1 MADNIQ
7 LVTSLTLADL
17 EQLTTDRR
25 NFHQHPE
32 LKYEEHLT
40 ARVVAERLGQYGYGV
55 RAGVGRT
62 GVVGLLPDTKQAS
75 AAGLEAAP
83 SGRDLDRSVR
93 TLLYRADM
101 DALPIS
107 EENDVEYRSRN
118 EGVMHAC
125 GHDAHVA
132 IALAVARQIAAERD
146 QLNGNLKLAFQPA
159 EEGGKGALAMIDDG
173 VLENPIVDAAV
184 GLHVWNNLPVGTV
197 GVYTGAL
204 MAAVDEFELVVQG
217 VGGHGAMPQQTVDAI
232 VTAAQI
238 VNALQTVVSRNVS
251 PLDSAVV
258 TVGIFNAGNAFN
270 IIADTATLRGTVR
283 TFNKETHR
291 VIPEMVERVIRGV
304 CESMGASYKLDYIRQ
319 TSPLINTA
327 EMCELVAECAAEVV
341 GVENVI
347 RDESVRTMGGEDM
360 SYFLERVPGCYFF
373 LGTRNEARGLIHP
386 HHSPRFDIDESALV
400 IGVEIMTRIVRGYLK
415 RGSEYSL

>member
-1 MADNIQ
+1 MSDNIQ
-7 LVTSLTLADL
+7 HSTSLTLADV
-17 EQLTTDRR
+17 EQLTVDRR
-25 NFHQHPE
+25 TFHQHPE

-40 ARVVAERLGQYGYGV
+40 GRVVADRLGHYGYKV
-55 RAGVGRT
+55 KTGVGRT
-62 GVVGLLPDTKQAS
+62 GVVGLLEGSKP
-75 AAGLEAAP
+75 AAAAALEAA
-83 SGRDLDRSVR
+83 STNLDSDGSAR

-101 DALPIS
+101 DALPIQ
-107 EENDVEYRSRN
+107 EENEVAYRSQN
-118 EGVMHAC
+118 DGIMHAC

-132 IALAVARQIAAERD
+132 IALAVAKQIAAERD
-146 QLNGNLKLAFQPA
+146 KLSGNLKLAFQPA
-159 EEGGKGALAMIDDG
+159 EEGGKGALAMIQDG
-173 VLENPIVDAAV
+173 VLDDPLVTAAV
-184 GLHVWNNLPVGTV
+184 GLHVWNNLPIGTV
-197 GVYTGAL
+197 GVYTGAM

-258 TVGIFNAGNAFN
+258 TVGKFNGGAAFN

-291 VIPEMVERVIRGV
+291 LIPEMVERVIRGV
-304 CESMGASYKLDYIRQ
+304 CESMGASYTLNYIRQ
-319 TSPLINTA
+319 TSPVVNTT
-327 EMCELVAECAAEVV
+327 EMCELVTECAAEVV
-341 GVENVI
+341 GVENII
-347 RDESVRTMGGEDM
+347 RDDSVRTMGGEDM

-415 RGSEYSL
+415 

>member
-1 MADNIQ
+1 MSDNIQ
-7 LVTSLTLADL
+7 HGTSLTLADI
-17 EQLTTDRR
+17 EQLTLDRR
-25 NFHQHPE
+25 TFHQHPE

-40 ARVVAERLGQYGYGV
+40 AQVVADRLAHYDYEV
-55 RAGVGRT
+55 KTGVGRT
-62 GVVGLLPDTKQAS
+62 GVVGLLQDPTHAS
-75 AAGLEAAP
+75 AAGSEGRP
-83 SGRDLDRSVR
+83 PDRDLDGSAR

-101 DALPIS
+101 DALPIR
-107 EENDVEYRSRN
+107 EENDVQYRSQN
-118 EGVMHAC
+118 DGVMHAC

-132 IALAVARQIAAERD
+132 IALAVAKQISSEPE
-146 QLNGNLKLAFQPA
+146 QLRGNLKIAFQPG

-173 VLENPIVDAAV
+173 VLEDPIVNAAV

-217 VGGHGAMPQQTVDAI
+217 VGGHGAMPQQTVDAL
-232 VTAAQI
+232 VTAAQV
-238 VNALQTVVSRNVS
+238 VNALQTVVSRNVA

-258 TVGIFNAGNAFN
+258 TVGKFNAGSAFN
-270 IIADTATLRGTVR
+270 VIADTATLRGTVR

-291 VIPEMVERVIRGV
+291 QIPEMVERVIRGV

-319 TSPLINTA
+319 TSPLVNTA
-327 EMCELVAECAAEVV
+327 EMCELVAKCAAEVV

-400 IGVEIMTRIVRGYLK
+400 IGVEIMTRVVRSYL
-415 RGSEYSL
+415 GS